1 LIPEFVGRLPVV
13 GTLFDLSEDDLVKIL
28 VEPKNSLVKQYKKM
42 FELENVKLTFTD
54 NALKAIAK
62 CSAERKSGARGLQS
76 IMENTMLDI
85 MYDIPSRKDVRECL
99 ISEEVVLN
107 KEKPILLFETIPE
120 SSESSKRKEIG

>member
-1 LIPEFVGRLPVV
+1 MIPEFVGRLPVV